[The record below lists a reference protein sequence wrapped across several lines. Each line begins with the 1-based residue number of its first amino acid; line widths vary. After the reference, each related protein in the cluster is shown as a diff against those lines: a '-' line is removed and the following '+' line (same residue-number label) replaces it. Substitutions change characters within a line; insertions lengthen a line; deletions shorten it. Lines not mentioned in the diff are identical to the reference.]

1 MRFRS
6 TQSAIIKYYIVGN
19 WKTLVF
25 ARFVTNSTI
34 ASSITPERNITYFI
48 WKGDQMLETDL
59 QRYVIDVVRER
70 GGAAYKLSHRFAI
83 GVSDLLVKLIDP
95 QPTLAAGTK
104 FNRLPAMLLEVKQ
117 HEGVNTSP
125 YPFKLDLS
133 RPQQDFLRDFHD
145 AGMRVGVLS
154 FLQRNGKL
162 NLSAAVFELDSL
174 ITAGLTVHPNQHK
187 SLGRKPDERDRA
199 LYQILEDYARG

>member
-1 MRFRS
+1 M
-6 TQSAIIKYYIVGN
+6 K
-19 WKTLVF
+19 
-25 ARFVTNSTI
+25 
-34 ASSITPERNITYFI
+34 
-48 WKGDQMLETDL
+48 ETDL
-59 QRYVIDVVRER
+59 QKYTIDVVRAR
-70 GGAAYKLSHRFAI
+70 GGAAYKLSHRFAL
-83 GVSDLLVKLIDP
+83 GVSDLLVKL
-95 QPTLAAGTK
+95 PTRVTTDRRDLM
-104 FNRLPAMLLEVKQ
+104 RAMLLEVKQ

-133 RPQQDFLRDFHD
+133 RPQQDFLRDFHN

-162 NLSAAVFELDSL
+162 NLSAAVFEFDSL